1 ENHPY
6 RSPSKI
12 LIARKSAQTG
22 SDQSISGEWIAS
34 SHANDKLSQPA
45 VEKLT
50 SQEKRASTGPPFL
63 TRPLGPRSEER
74 A

>member
-22 SDQSISGEWIAS
+22 SDQSLSGEWIAG

-50 SQEKRASTGPPFL
+50 SQEKRVHRSPFQ
-63 TRPLGPRSEER
+63 TRPLGPRSKER